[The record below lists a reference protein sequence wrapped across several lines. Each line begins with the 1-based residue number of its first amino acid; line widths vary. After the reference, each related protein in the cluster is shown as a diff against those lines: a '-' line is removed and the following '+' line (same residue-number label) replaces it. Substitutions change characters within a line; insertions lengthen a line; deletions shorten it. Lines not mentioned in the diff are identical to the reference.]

1 MKKGFW
7 APEHLANSLS
17 SSCVQ
22 GVCLV
27 SFAQTPFKLSYPV
40 GSILAEIDQP
50 TKDDVPYS

>member
-27 SFAQTPFKLSYPV
+27 SFAQTPFKLSYLA
-40 GSILAEIDQP
+40 GSILAVIDQP